1 MNTFNAASL
10 INLLG
15 FTVGVA
21 LYALLLVMVVR
32 HRRTTKND
40 HINFLLLTTSV
51 LGLIWNFGEL
61 CHFVLK
67 DFSVSAM
74 SPALIAFSYSALGFL
89 PSVVVH
95 SAQNEEKKARWLTIA
110 AYGLS
115 IFTSILHFQS
125 AIFQNAAP
133 SNFALQTLTFGSLA
147 LIVGLLIFNFRQ
159 TIEKKTIWAAALL
172 IFAVSALHLSGETE
186 EKSWF
191 VELVAHQSS
200 LPLAL
205 AILYQNYRFAFA
217 DLFLKRALSLI
228 LLTFVAFGLYVLIA
242 APLLNY
248 HETHDRNDVQAIGLI
263 LTLWVATALV
273 YPKLHDFAVWLVDK
287 IILQRADYDKFQLEL
302 AQTIEKNNSIDGVL
316 DEICGKLKAV
326 LTANV
331 ADWKEN
337 YETTNETRY
346 SFVNFTPERAEI
358 FIPTA
363 ETPFYE
369 LNLSSFAGGRRLL
382 SDEIAMLEAVALQ
395 TARRIDA
402 LRVTHERCDR
412 ELREQE
418 FAKLATEA
426 QLSALR
432 AQINPHFLFNS
443 LTTIGYLIQT
453 APEKAFQTLMKLTQ
467 LLRGVLRS
475 TGEFCTLGEE
485 IRLIENYLD
494 IEKTRFEEKL
504 RVKIEVAKDLENLR
518 VPSLVLQPLVENAI
532 KHGVSANKNGGEVRI
547 TAQLE
552 NIKNEVFLKLTVFDT
567 GAGKNSRK
575 NADSNGVGLKN
586 IRERLASYYGKGAKL
601 HVETEAEKGTRA
613 EIVLPVET
621 SVKIPNSRFQI
632 PD

>member
-32 HRRTTKND
+32 HRRTSKNEN
-40 HINFLLLTTSV
+40 INFLLLTTSI
-51 LGLIWNFGEL
+51 LGLSWNIGEL
-61 CHFVLK
+61 LILFLK
-67 DFSVSAM
+67 DFSVGGI
-74 SPALIAFSYSALGFL
+74 SPLLTAFSYSALGFL

-95 SAQNEEKKARWLTIA
+95 SAQSEENKAGWLTFS

-115 IFTSILHFQS
+115 LLASILHFQS
-125 AIFQNAAP
+125 AIFQNIAP

-147 LIVGLLIFNFRQ
+147 LVVGLLIFNFRQ
-159 TIEKKTIWAAALL
+159 TIEKKTIWASALL
-172 IFAVSALHLSGETE
+172 VFAVSALHLSGETE

-200 LPLAL
+200 IPLAL

-217 DLFLKRALSLI
+217 DLFLKRAISLM
-228 LLTFVAFGLYVLIA
+228 LLTLGAFCLYIFVA

-248 HETHDRNDVQAIGLI
+248 HETHDRNDVQAVGLI
-263 LTLWVATALV
+263 LTLWVATALI

-302 AQTIEKNNSIDGVL
+302 AQKLEKIDSIDNVL
-316 DEICGKLKAV
+316 NEICQKLKIV
-326 LTANV
+326 LTAEN

-337 YETTNETRY
+337 YETSDETRF
-346 SFVNFTPERAEI
+346 SFVSFTPHRADI

-369 LNLSSFAGGRRLL
+369 LNLSNFAGGRRLL
-382 SDEIAMLEAVALQ
+382 SDEIAMLEAVALL

-453 APEKAFQTLMKLTQ
+453 TPEKAFETLMKLTQ

-504 RVKIEVAKDLENLR
+504 TVKIEVAKDLEKMR
-518 VPSLVLQPLVENAI
+518 VPSLILQPLVENAI
-532 KHGVSANKNGGEVRI
+532 KHGISENKNGGEVEI
-547 TAQLE
+547 VAKLE
-552 NIKNEVFLKLTVFDT
+552 NKKNEVFLNLSVFDT
-567 GAGKNSRK
+567 GAGKNAKK
-575 NADSNGVGLKN
+575 NADSNGVGLQN
-586 IRERLASYYGKGAKL
+586 IRERLESYYGKKAKL
-601 HVETEAEKGTRA
+601 SVVSNKTAGTKA
-613 EIVLPVET
+613 EIILPVKT
-621 SVKIPNSRFQI
+621 QTTL
-632 PD
+632 